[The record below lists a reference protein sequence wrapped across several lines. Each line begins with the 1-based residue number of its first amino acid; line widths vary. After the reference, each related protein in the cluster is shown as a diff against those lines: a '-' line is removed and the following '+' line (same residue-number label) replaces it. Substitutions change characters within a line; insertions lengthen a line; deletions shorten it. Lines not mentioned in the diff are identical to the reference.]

1 MRLKQIAFPDELMKI
16 MRKREESRMTSR
28 FLVRITRNK
37 EILFIE
43 LGEIAEGTKFKEKIE
58 SSASNMLN
66 FQYLLAYYISSNV

>member
-1 MRLKQIAFPDELMKI
+1 
-16 MRKREESRMTSR
+16 MTSR